1 MECGVVTFQIGR
13 CQKQFP
19 SCKNHPILNGVGVV
33 IQIFWQFVFF
43 AFIGF
48 PLSSQVFDDTK
59 LRPRYRQW
67 TRWDECALFWQKMQD
82 NILFLFKI

>member
-1 MECGVVTFQIGR
+1 MIEII
-13 CQKQFP
+13 
-19 SCKNHPILNGVGVV
+19 SL
-33 IQIFWQFVFF
+33 VFF

-67 TRWDECALFWQKMQD
+67 TRWDECTLFWQKKQYAD
-82 NILFLFKI
+82 FIVLQSQKSCGTLY